1 MGTYNVP
8 RNVKGEGRIL
18 FIFSTKA
25 LIYSGAGALAGGLFY
40 IIFSLLHLT
49 IVGIIMVILFAILGF
64 VIGTFKVHNLK
75 RFEKKKK
82 TAGENIDD
90 VIKRGI
96 KFKMKKDK
104 YYIYDTKEE
113 NKDE

>member
-1 MGTYNVP
+1 
-8 RNVKGEGRIL
+8 
-18 FIFSTKA
+18 
-25 LIYSGAGALAGGLFY
+25 
-40 IIFSLLHLT
+40 
-49 IVGIIMVILFAILGF
+49 MVVLFAVIGF
-64 VIGTFKVHNLK
+64 VIGTFKMPNLS
-75 RFEKKKK
+75 RFEITRK

-104 YYIYDTKEE
+104 YYVYDTKEE